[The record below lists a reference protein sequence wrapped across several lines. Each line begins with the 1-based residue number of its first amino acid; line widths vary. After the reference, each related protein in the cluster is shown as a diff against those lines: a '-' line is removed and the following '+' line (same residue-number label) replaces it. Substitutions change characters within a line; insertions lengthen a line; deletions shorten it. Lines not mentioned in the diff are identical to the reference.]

1 MEGCGDEV
9 VVGISFRAGGG
20 VEMGTTV
27 NGAKTK
33 RMEMRWPHEGAPTLC
48 SVKGQPLHY

>member
-1 MEGCGDEV
+1 MVVMEGCGDEV

-33 RMEMRWPHEGAPTLC
+33 EDGDEVAT
-48 SVKGQPLHY
+48 